1 MGRMPD
7 NLDRGGEG
15 SFLEEVQVQE
25 LGETMCTVIKN
36 KSKKDAYHEM

>member
-25 LGETMCTVIKN
+25 LGETMCTSN
-36 KSKKDAYHEM
+36 KK